1 MAVSK
6 DNVRVAITISK
17 ELKNKL
23 EIIAKDEQRSFS
35 NICSK
40 FLSDCVKSRKV
51 LKNENSNI
59 KLLLSFFIFCII
71 QILYNYSF
79 PKIASNSSASIFS
92 FSKRIPAT

>member
-1 MAVSK
+1 VFYLAVSK

-59 KLLLSFFIFCII
+59 
-71 QILYNYSF
+71 Q
-79 PKIASNSSASIFS
+79 
-92 FSKRIPAT
+92 